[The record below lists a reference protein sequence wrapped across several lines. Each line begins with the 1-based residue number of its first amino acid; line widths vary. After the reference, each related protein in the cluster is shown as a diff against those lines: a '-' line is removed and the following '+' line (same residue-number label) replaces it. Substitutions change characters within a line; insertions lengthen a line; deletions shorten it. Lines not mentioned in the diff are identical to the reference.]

1 MAETAKAC
9 GSIPTTQCV
18 DFCPWS
24 AYVCGIVVSSAQAGG
39 MWWYPQQW
47 RPRKGIR
54 KTHAEE
60 GWPSQRLSYPPSLS
74 MIIDHHDG
82 PDEIESNLVNNFLVR
97 LEHGRTSENTN
108 AVVRL
113 NCHCFVRVVVILL
126 EN

>member
-1 MAETAKAC
+1 MT
-9 GSIPTTQCV
+9 
-18 DFCPWS
+18 
-24 AYVCGIVVSSAQAGG
+24 
-39 MWWYPQQW
+39 
-47 RPRKGIR
+47 
-54 KTHAEE
+54 
-60 GWPSQRLSYPPSLS
+60 
-74 MIIDHHDG
+74 IDHHDG